1 MLPLQADFLIIGGGI
16 IGITISLELRSRYPE
31 AEIVLLEKEEKTGQH
46 ASGRNSGVLHA
57 GFYYSADSYKAK
69 LTKEGNRTLTEYCLA
84 RNLSINRCG
93 KLVVASTAEELDGLH
108 ELARRGKVNGVNT
121 ELISEKEAREIEPRA
136 RTFEL
141 ALYSPTTATVDPSQ
155 INESLYQ
162 DALHAGIKVFTKTAY
177 ISSSGN
183 KIKTSN
189 GVINTGYVVNASG
202 LYADHVARTFG
213 FAQDYTILPF
223 KGLYLY
229 ALNNSNSFRCNIY
242 PVPDINNPF
251 LGVHLT
257 VDVNGNVKIGPTAI
271 PAFWRENYNGL
282 ENFSLGELIKILGM
296 ETRLFVSDHF
306 NFRKLALEEL
316 SKIYRRKLV
325 SLASRLAKGIKPEDF
340 TRWGRPGI
348 RAQLLNTKTMSL
360 EMDFCFEGDDRSFH
374 VLNAVSPAYTCAF
387 PFSKMVV
394 EEIEK
399 RINR

>member
-229 ALNNSNSFRCNIY
+229 AVNNSNSFRCNIY

>member
-213 FAQDYTILPF
+213 FAQEYTILPF

-229 ALNNSNSFRCNIY
+229 AVNNSNSFRCNIY